1 MQYMINQSD
10 YYRKLMSSFF
20 FLLPGTMEAKFILI
34 AVIIPIIASQGINK
48 GKNSMLK
55 TIIFFKESANPN
67 ITCTEELQQT
77 YLHVKKIVLN
87 DTCKGDTR
95 SVFRTIT

>member
-1 MQYMINQSD
+1 MINQSD

-20 FLLPGTMEAKFILI
+20 IFFPGTMEAKFILI

-55 TIIFFKESANPN
+55 IINFF
-67 ITCTEELQQT
+67 
-77 YLHVKKIVLN
+77 
-87 DTCKGDTR
+87 
-95 SVFRTIT
+95 

>member
-1 MQYMINQSD
+1 MINQSD
-10 YYRKLMSSFF
+10 FYRKLMSSFF
-20 FLLPGTMEAKFILI
+20 IFFPGTMEAKFILI

-55 TIIFFKESANPN
+55 TNFFTESANPN

-77 YLHVKKIVLN
+77 LIYMFKK
-87 DTCKGDTR
+87 
-95 SVFRTIT
+95 

>member
-1 MQYMINQSD
+1 
-10 YYRKLMSSFF
+10 
-20 FLLPGTMEAKFILI
+20 MEAKFILI

-55 TIIFFKESANPN
+55 TNFFKESANPN

-77 YLHVKKIVLN
+77 Y
-87 DTCKGDTR
+87 
-95 SVFRTIT
+95 

>member
-1 MQYMINQSD
+1 MINQSD
-10 YYRKLMSSFF
+10 YYRKLMFSFF

-55 TIIFFKESANPN
+55 TIIFFKS
-67 ITCTEELQQT
+67 LQT
-77 YLHVKKIVLN
+77 LI
-87 DTCKGDTR
+87 
-95 SVFRTIT
+95 

>member
-1 MQYMINQSD
+1 MINQSD

-20 FLLPGTMEAKFILI
+20 FLLQGTMEAKFILI

-55 TIIFFKESANPN
+55 TINFFLRVCKPYN

-77 YLHVKKIVLN
+77 YLHVKKN
-87 DTCKGDTR
+87 SSK
-95 SVFRTIT
+95 

>member
-1 MQYMINQSD
+1 
-10 YYRKLMSSFF
+10 
-20 FLLPGTMEAKFILI
+20 MEAKFILI

-55 TIIFFKESANPN
+55 TINFFFKESANPN

-95 SVFRTIT
+95 SVFRTLTRKDI

>member
-1 MQYMINQSD
+1 MQYMISQSD

-20 FLLPGTMEAKFILI
+20 IFFPGTMEAKFILI

-55 TIIFFKESANPN
+55 TKFFLKS
-67 ITCTEELQQT
+67 LQA
-77 YLHVKKIVLN
+77 L
-87 DTCKGDTR
+87 
-95 SVFRTIT
+95 

>member
-1 MQYMINQSD
+1 MLKKHFNKRRLRNVIMQYMINQSD

-20 FLLPGTMEAKFILI
+20 FLLQGTMEAKFILI

-55 TIIFFKESANPN
+55 TVNFF
-67 ITCTEELQQT
+67 
-77 YLHVKKIVLN
+77 
-87 DTCKGDTR
+87 
-95 SVFRTIT
+95 

>member
-1 MQYMINQSD
+1 MINQSD

-55 TIIFFKESANPN
+55 TINFFLKSLQTL
-67 ITCTEELQQT
+67 ITVQKNCNKHIYML
-77 YLHVKKIVLN
+77 KK
-87 DTCKGDTR
+87 
-95 SVFRTIT
+95 

>member
-1 MQYMINQSD
+1 MINQSD

-20 FLLPGTMEAKFILI
+20 FLLQGTMEAKFILI

-55 TIIFFKESANPN
+55 TINFFKESANP
-67 ITCTEELQQT
+67 I
-77 YLHVKKIVLN
+77 I
-87 DTCKGDTR
+87 
-95 SVFRTIT
+95 

>member
-1 MQYMINQSD
+1 MINQSD

-55 TIIFFKESANPN
+55 TINFFFKESANPN
-67 ITCTEELQQT
+67 ITVQKNCNKHIYML
-77 YLHVKKIVLN
+77 KK
-87 DTCKGDTR
+87 
-95 SVFRTIT
+95 

>member
-1 MQYMINQSD
+1 MINQSD

-20 FLLPGTMEAKFILI
+20 FLLQGTMEAKFILI

-55 TIIFFKESANPN
+55 TINFFFKESANPN

-77 YLHVKKIVLN
+77 Y
-87 DTCKGDTR
+87 
-95 SVFRTIT
+95 

>member
-1 MQYMINQSD
+1 
-10 YYRKLMSSFF
+10 
-20 FLLPGTMEAKFILI
+20 MEAKFILI

-48 GKNSMLK
+48 GKNSLLK
-55 TIIFFKESANPN
+55 TINFFKESANPN
-67 ITCTEELQQT
+67 ITCTEELQYK

-95 SVFRTIT
+95 SVFRTLPRKDI

>member
-1 MQYMINQSD
+1 MINQSD

-55 TIIFFKESANPN
+55 TINFF
-67 ITCTEELQQT
+67 
-77 YLHVKKIVLN
+77 
-87 DTCKGDTR
+87 
-95 SVFRTIT
+95 